1 MTTASR
7 RRRRFPVAGPLPAR
21 APGADFDFVLRQ
33 RGLFCYSGLDREQVR
48 RLHEEYSI
56 YAVETGRICVAALN
70 SRNVGYAAEAIA
82 AVIR

>member
-1 MTTASR
+1 MRERIKAMR
-7 RRRRFPVAGPLPAR
+7 RALVDGIRAR